1 MTTVVLN
8 VPDISCEHCERTIR
22 EALAPVQ
29 GIQGL
34 DVNISAKQ
42 VRVTFDESQVATE
55 HMKDILQQEGYPVA
69 S

>member
-8 VPDISCEHCERTIR
+8 VPDISCEHCERAIR
-22 EALAPVQ
+22 EALAPVK

-34 DVNISAKQ
+34 DVNITAKQ
-42 VRVTFDESQVATE
+42 VRVIFDESQVATE
-55 HMKDILQQEGYPVA
+55 KMKEILEREGYPVA

>member
-29 GIQGL
+29 GIQAL
-34 DVNISAKQ
+34 DVNIPAKQ
-42 VRVTFDESQVATE
+42 VRVTFDESQVATA
-55 HMKDILQQEGYPVA
+55 HMKEILQREGYPVA

>member
-22 EALAPVQ
+22 EVLGPVK

-34 DVNISAKQ
+34 DVNITAKQ
-42 VRVTFDESQVATE
+42 VRVTFDDRQVATE
-55 HMKDILQQEGYPVA
+55 MIKEILRREGYPIA
-69 S
+69 P